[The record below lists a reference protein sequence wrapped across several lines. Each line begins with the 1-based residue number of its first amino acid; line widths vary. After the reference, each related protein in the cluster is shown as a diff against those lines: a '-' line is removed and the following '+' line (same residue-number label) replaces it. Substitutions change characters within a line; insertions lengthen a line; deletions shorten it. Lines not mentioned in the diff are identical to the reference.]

1 MGGME
6 ETMLK
11 YLGKGDI
18 IFLGIPLST
27 CTRRPGQDI
36 KFIFHTFFVSRKQT
50 KNPGR
55 GGGYFLIIG

>member
-1 MGGME
+1 MWCELGKQKFDCQKNFRKEMEGME

-27 CTRRPGQDI
+27 STR
-36 KFIFHTFFVSRKQT
+36 
-50 KNPGR
+50 
-55 GGGYFLIIG
+55 LL

>member
-1 MGGME
+1 MEGME

-27 CTRRPGQDI
+27 YTR
-36 KFIFHTFFVSRKQT
+36 
-50 KNPGR
+50 
-55 GGGYFLIIG
+55 LL